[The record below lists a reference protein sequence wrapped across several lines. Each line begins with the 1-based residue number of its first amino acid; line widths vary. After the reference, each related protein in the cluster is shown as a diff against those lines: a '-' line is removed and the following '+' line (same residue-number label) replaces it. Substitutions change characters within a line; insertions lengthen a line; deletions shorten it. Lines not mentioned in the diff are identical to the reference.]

1 MTPFPQ
7 DEPPARLR
15 NLSNSHLEMLKK
27 TQGWMTFFA
36 VLFWLG
42 AFLMALAAV
51 SMMFVSTLAA
61 SRQWSL
67 GILPMGL
74 YMGLYGLGALLYVW
88 FGLKFWQVRAA
99 IERTLIQ
106 KDSESL
112 YHFLDRNRSLWLTF
126 GITSVVVLILYFLG
140 LMVLLGVALLAID

>member
-1 MTPFPQ
+1 
-7 DEPPARLR
+7 
-15 NLSNSHLEMLKK
+15 
-27 TQGWMTFFA
+27 
-36 VLFWLG
+36 
-42 AFLMALAAV
+42 
-51 SMMFVSTLAA
+51 
-61 SRQWSL
+61 
-67 GILPMGL
+67 
-74 YMGLYGLGALLYVW
+74 VW
-88 FGLKFWQVRAA
+88 FGLKFWQVRGA